1 MDKYQHKFIYN
12 EIWTLTFG
20 AAFQRANVYVKGA
33 KSDEKKKFKKY
44 LQEYIEINI
53 LPMYQDNKV
62 TDDETHLHQIKSVS
76 DASHSYLGS
85 KILSN
90 NNRLNFGVS
99 QKLLN
104 LLLKYL
110 WCLFDY
116 PEPPHFPLD
125 RRIQESLI
133 DLSKNS
139 NVLPKAIVNWTQM
152 PDSGDYMAII
162 EYIRANFLK
171 NQTLAQFE
179 LEHFERRRNQ
189 T

>member
-1 MDKYQHKFIYN
+1 MDKYQNKFIYN

-20 AAFQRANVYVKGA
+20 AAFQRAKVYSNKA
-33 KSDEKKKFKKY
+33 DKNKKKKFKKH
-44 LQEYIEINI
+44 LQEYIETNI
-53 LPMYQDNKV
+53 LPEYKDN
-62 TDDETHLHQIKSVS
+62 TGIDDATHLEQIKSISQASNEYGGS
-76 DASHSYLGS
+76 D
-85 KILSN
+85 ILTN
-90 NNRLNFGVS
+90 RRLNFGVS

-125 RRIQESLI
+125 RRIQESLLI
-133 DLSKNS
+133 LAKES
-139 NVLPKAIVNWTQM
+139 NVLPKTIVNWTQLTKS
-152 PDSGDYMAII
+152 DDYIAII
-162 EYIRANFLK
+162 EYIRANFLN

-189 T
+189 L

>member
-1 MDKYQHKFIYN
+1 MDKYQNKFIYN

-33 KSDEKKKFKKY
+33 KDHEKKEFKKH
-44 LQEYIEINI
+44 LQEYIETNI
-53 LPMYQDNKV
+53 LPVYHDNKV
-62 TDDETHLHQIKSVS
+62 TDDETHLNHITRISY
-76 DASHSYLGS
+76 ASNEYGR
-85 KILSN
+85 ILSN
-90 NNRLNFGVS
+90 QELNFGIS

-133 DLSKNS
+133 DLANKSG
-139 NVLPKAIVNWTQM
+139 VLPRGIVSWTQITKS
-152 PDSGDYMAII
+152 DDYMAII
-162 EYIRANFLK
+162 EYIRGNFLT

-189 T
+189 S